1 MLKKIQGDS
10 GGRELLF
17 PHPTKHDKPASENA
31 VLFMLAS
38 IGYKGRMT
46 GHGFRSLLSTA
57 ANRSKKWDRDLI
69 ESALAHAE
77 ENDVR
82 TAYLRT
88 DFHEERAPMMQWWAD
103 ELDRLET
110 VEST

>member
-1 MLKKIQGDS
+1 
-10 GGRELLF
+10 
-17 PHPTKHDKPASENA
+17 
-31 VLFMLAS
+31 
-38 IGYKGRMT
+38 MT

-82 TAYLRT
+82 AAYLRT